1 MSDTENKQVKDFN
14 IEITIKINEKNRTQY
29 SSEVEVFRAKRE
41 QTLMVDSTATLSEI
55 KKEVLTNVKDVEKTV
70 NRFFE
75 QRLK

>member
-14 IEITIKINEKNRTQY
+14 IEITVKINEKNRAQY
-29 SSEVEVFRAKRE
+29 SSDVEVFRAKRE

-55 KKEVLTNVKDVEKTV
+55 KKEVLTNVRDVEKTV

-75 QRLK
+75 QRVK